1 MIELLLTCSLLGTVH
16 FNLDELTDISRVSS
30 QCELIEEVQE
40 WIPLINKYFR
50 SEESTLALTVLYCES
65 SGRSKVTGYNKDGS
79 YDQGLFQINS
89 NTEQWLEEKIYKREL
104 DMYDAET
111 NVKVSSWI
119 VENIGNWSWWNSS
132 KKCWGRY
139 GISN

>member
-132 KKCWGRY
+132 KKCWGKY

>member
-1 MIELLLTCSLLGTVH
+1 LIELLLTCSLLGTVH

-132 KKCWGRY
+132 KKCWGKY

>member
-1 MIELLLTCSLLGTVH
+1 MINLLLSCALLGSV
-16 FNLDELTDISRVSS
+16 EVSKQNIHEIINTS
-30 QCELIEEVQE
+30 YQCEIAKEVQE

-50 SEESTLALTVLYCES
+50 SEESTLAITVLYCES